1 MRAVPNKNGAFKL
14 VSHNALLPKVLGVGF
29 HLTHVV
35 LFALTFP
42 VSDVVAILF
51 LLPDIRRLLAEN

>member
-14 VSHNALLPKVLGVGF
+14 VSHNALLPKVRGVGF

-35 LFALTFP
+35 LFALTFK
-42 VSDVVAILF
+42 VSDVVEILP
-51 LLPDIRRLLAEN
+51 LGKKLRNR